1 MHVLP
6 ACDASSGI
14 KLRSCDWRFAEKFS
28 EYKSW
33 MEDSEPILS
42 DPSETSTLLHMQ
54 PMCNPCAT
62 HVQPMCSPCGP
73 HVQPMCNPCKR
84 ERGLERVRLG
94 DQAPGMMSYACMSMA
109 QEGSCFETA
118 SSFHLI
124 LGCSKQSAEPTKQ
137 HQTKAFR
144 IPPILH
150 STFHSDAAEEPQ
162 VSDPLQRC

>member
-1 MHVLP
+1 
-6 ACDASSGI
+6 
-14 KLRSCDWRFAEKFS
+14 
-28 EYKSW
+28 
-33 MEDSEPILS
+33 
-42 DPSETSTLLHMQ
+42 
-54 PMCNPCAT
+54 
-62 HVQPMCSPCGP
+62 
-73 HVQPMCNPCKR
+73 
-84 ERGLERVRLG
+84 
-94 DQAPGMMSYACMSMA
+94 MA

-118 SSFHLI
+118 SNFHLI